1 MAMGVPT
8 PVLRMFD
15 EAKAREFYCDFLGF
29 TVDWEHRFEDGTPLY
44 MQVRSGACVLQLSE
58 HFGDASP
65 GALLR
70 IPITDLDGFVAALNA
85 KQYKNARPGI
95 ETQPW
100 GRECAIRDPFYNCL
114 CFFDAPMP

>member
-1 MAMGVPT
+1 MTLGAPI

-29 TVDWEHRFEDGTPLY
+29 TIDWEDRAADAPVY
-44 MQVRSGACVLQLSE
+44 MQLRSGACVLQLSE

-70 IPITDLDGFVAALNA
+70 IPVDDLDGFVAALNA

-95 ETQPW
+95 DTQPW
-100 GRECAIRDPFYNCL
+100 GRECAIRDPFYNRL
-114 CFFDAPMP
+114 SFFDAPKP